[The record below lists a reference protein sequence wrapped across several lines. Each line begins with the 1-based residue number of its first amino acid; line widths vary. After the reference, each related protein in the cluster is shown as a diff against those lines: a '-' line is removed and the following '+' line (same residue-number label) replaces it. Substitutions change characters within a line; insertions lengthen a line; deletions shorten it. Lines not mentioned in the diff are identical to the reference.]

1 MQHGHVVVLIGGREA
16 VATAKKKLKAVLRS
30 RSTYTE
36 RYIFLPVTVR
46 SCVPNL
52 LVFAAK
58 ISSEDED
65 FAVFKTVG
73 KSMQTLY
80 VSGEASGVKRMTVWV
95 FTTLRQMVALDE
107 VKCVEFAANR
117 FLADAVATMVGDMPG
132 IRSAEFHE
140 GIYGQESFI
149 SIKAPC
155 LVADSLVL
163 WAYWC
168 AAAMLSDEP

>member
-1 MQHGHVVVLIGGREA
+1 MQQGHVVVLIGGREA
-16 VATAKKKLKAVLRS
+16 VAAAKKKLKAVLRS

-36 RYIFLPVTVR
+36 RYIFLPATVL

-52 LVFAAK
+52 LLFAAK

-65 FAVFKTVG
+65 FAVCKAVG
-73 KSMQTLY
+73 KGTQALY
-80 VSGEASGVKRMTVWV
+80 VSGEASGVKRMTRWI
-95 FTTLRQMVALDE
+95 FTTLRKMVGMDE
-107 VKCVEFAANR
+107 VKCVEFAAKR
-117 FLADAVATMVGDMPG
+117 HLADAVATVVGDMPG

-140 GIYGQESFI
+140 GIDGQESFI

-155 LVADSLVL
+155 IVADSLVL

-168 AAAMLSDEP
+168 DAMLSNEA